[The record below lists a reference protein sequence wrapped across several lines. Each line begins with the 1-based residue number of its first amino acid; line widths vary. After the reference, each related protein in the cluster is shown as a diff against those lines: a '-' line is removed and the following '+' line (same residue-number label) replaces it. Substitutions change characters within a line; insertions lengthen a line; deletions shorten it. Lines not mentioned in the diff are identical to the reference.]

1 MATIEAWWATLATW
15 PWSMI
20 AAILAGGSLLVA
32 GHTQIVRPRLRR
44 RKLKQPFRAYF
55 LVTSLERFPLD
66 YVLQDDREHYVKE
79 LVVPPNSEIPIQIVL
94 EPRVS
99 FLQRELY
106 FGCDEHLVDKEKP
119 RATEYFVPFVI
130 EGVRGRGKPDA
141 DHPGHYIDYNG
152 FYHVRE
158 DYLYTKDT
166 RVIGFKLR
174 TGATGTYPAQIYTQT
189 DDVRGRAELTIK
201 VERPAKTKMRCVM
214 KAHRSKGCV
223 VVPMAK
229 A

>member
-66 YVLQDDREHYVKE
+66 YVPQDDREHYVKE

-99 FLQRELY
+99 FLQRE
-106 FGCDEHLVDKEKP
+106 
-119 RATEYFVPFVI
+119 
-130 EGVRGRGKPDA
+130 
-141 DHPGHYIDYNG
+141 
-152 FYHVRE
+152 
-158 DYLYTKDT
+158 
-166 RVIGFKLR
+166 
-174 TGATGTYPAQIYTQT
+174 
-189 DDVRGRAELTIK
+189 
-201 VERPAKTKMRCVM
+201 
-214 KAHRSKGCV
+214 
-223 VVPMAK
+223 
-229 A
+229 